1 VRQIITEHYSD
12 APDGLPGNDDSGAMS
27 SWLAFHML
35 GLYPNAGQSYYLLHA
50 PLIPGWTLQLDN
62 GKTLRGSLKGKGTH
76 FEKVTFNG
84 KVLEDARIEHADLMA
99 GGDLVFYVSNKKSH
113 PGTKTV
119 PPWDQNS
126 PTLGLNRPLRENSLS
141 VKPSLRG
148 NISFTLNRQ
157 HRTWPLTFGWAGD
170 TLTVTCKEATYR
182 IPKSVVENGAR
193 FCWDIPADGAVYQPQ
208 GTFGFISRK
217 AMHDLQEKG
226 CFTYDGITWRL
237 VNERLR
243 ERLRAGEPCSGMG
256 EQTLV
261 RADIDRTEM
270 VIAYAKE
277 PDLYLVVEMR
287 HNPLGI
293 DWQIAADSTF

>member
-1 VRQIITEHYSD
+1 
-12 APDGLPGNDDSGAMS
+12 M
-27 SWLAFHML
+27 
-35 GLYPNAGQSYYLLHA
+35 
-50 PLIPGWTLQLDN
+50 
-62 GKTLRGSLKGKGTH
+62 
-76 FEKVTFNG
+76 TFNG

-119 PPWDQNS
+119 PHWDQNS

-141 VKPSLRG
+141 VTPSLRG

-157 HRTWPLTFGWAGD
+157 HRIWPLTFGWAGD

-217 AMHDLQEKG
+217 AMRDLQ
-226 CFTYDGITWRL
+226 
-237 VNERLR
+237 

-256 EQTLV
+256 ERTLV